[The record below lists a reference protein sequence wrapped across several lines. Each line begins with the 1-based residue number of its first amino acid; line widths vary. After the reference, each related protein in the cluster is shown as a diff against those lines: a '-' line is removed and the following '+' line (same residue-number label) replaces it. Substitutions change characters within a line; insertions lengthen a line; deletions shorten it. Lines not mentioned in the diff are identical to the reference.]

1 MYYNITAIIIKTNLN
16 AYSLTHILYL
26 LMVHI
31 IITDLRELEM
41 LSMWYKIYVDF
52 LTNIDQNHAFASII
66 NYLGRYN
73 LFRGQYIVLHNT
85 YVDVSTVTLIKET
98 LIMHQISVQTIRI
111 RFHYKYY
118 SKSRL

>member
-1 MYYNITAIIIKTNLN
+1 MTMYYNITAIIIKTNLN

-52 LTNIDQNHAFASII
+52 LTKS
-66 NYLGRYN
+66 
-73 LFRGQYIVLHNT
+73 
-85 YVDVSTVTLIKET
+85 
-98 LIMHQISVQTIRI
+98 RI
-111 RFHYKYY
+111 RFDHKLL
-118 SKSRL
+118 RTV